1 MAIFSDKVVTAK
13 FLDYPNNMIIEIL
26 YEETGKLVPYQME
39 VDFTSDDFNDL
50 LKEITLEEI
59 EKNSEEEVN
68 LAAKVFNDAVIQ
80 KVNELWELE
89 AEKIKK
95 AYEEIDRYQD
105 DRTKKAYEEVDNYK
119 DTMKSDLASKYQ
131 SEFLSNRTLG
141 IEDMSPK
148 DIFNY
153 LTKRNEDNDFV
164 FNFKVGI
171 LEDPLIGKSKDK
183 ALKLSIRKSKTLF
196 ELLKFY
202 GEAKGAS

>member
-26 YEETGKLVPYQME
+26 YEESGKLVPYQME

-50 LKEITLEEI
+50 LKEITLEEM
-59 EKNSEEEVN
+59 EKNSQEEVN
-68 LAAKVFNDAVIQ
+68 LAAKVFNDAVIE
-80 KVNELWELE
+80 KVNELWALE

-95 AYEEIDRYQD
+95 AYEEIDNYQ
-105 DRTKKAYEEVDNYK
+105 
-119 DTMKSDLASKYQ
+119 DTMKSDLAKKYQ
-131 SEFLSNRTLG
+131 SEFLNNRVIS

-153 LTKRNEDNDFV
+153 LTQKNEDNDFV
-164 FNFKVGI
+164 FNFKVGV
-171 LEDPLIGKSKDK
+171 LEDPVIGKSKDK
-183 ALKLSIRKSKTLF
+183 SLKLSIRKSKTLF